1 LPVDIII
8 IKQTENREIAP
19 YSWINPDEDHKATSS
34 EIGVLKHCLE
44 HCSSIHRDG
53 PFSSRFSILPTR
65 STLMG
70 ISVAESRSPDQP
82 RAEVTAVTAAI
93 ASQTS
98 HLQSPA
104 AGGSYAPWVHMIK
117 LTEAREITPYTW
129 VSPTTVTAAEGIL
142 LASNS
147 SRRPRNVSM
156 AVSAGARCSA
166 IAVGSSQPSARCNTS
181 SGGHVDLEA

>member
-1 LPVDIII
+1 MGTCVVLNGKPKSFHGPRLPYV
-8 IKQTENREIAP
+8 TPAIA
-19 YSWINPDEDHKATSS
+19 
-34 EIGVLKHCLE
+34 
-44 HCSSIHRDG
+44 
-53 PFSSRFSILPTR
+53 TR
-65 STLMG
+65 S
-70 ISVAESRSPDQP
+70 
-82 RAEVTAVTAAI
+82 
-93 ASQTS
+93 S
-98 HLQSPA
+98 HPA
-104 AGGSYAPWVHMIK
+104 TGGSHAPRVHMIK

-181 SGGHVDLEA
+181 SGGTRRSGSLNPR